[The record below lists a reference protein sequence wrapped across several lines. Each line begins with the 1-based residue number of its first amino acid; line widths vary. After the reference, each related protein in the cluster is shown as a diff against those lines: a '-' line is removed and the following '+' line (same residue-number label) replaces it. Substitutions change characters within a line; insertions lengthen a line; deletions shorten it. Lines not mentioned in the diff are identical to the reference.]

1 MVQDHAGPGG
11 AVAGSAS
18 RIAAACDDDL
28 AGIKTYASLVVIEFG
43 ALVTWKQI
51 AA

>member
-1 MVQDHAGPGG
+1 MLVPGC
-11 AVAGSAS
+11 SCRAS
-18 RIAAACDDDL
+18 RIAAASNDDL